1 MFPEATSGP
10 GSSLP
15 RLLLIADGFSLPG
28 LDQRIV
34 QAVRYGIRWV
44 QLRDRGARP
53 DVQAVSAAV
62 LVRRMRKVD
71 PRVVISMNGQ
81 QALADEL
88 RIGLHLPAHAPIPGA
103 PDRADGRSLLVP
115 RGRSTHSPA
124 EVAAAAREGMDYVL
138 FGHVHETA
146 SHRGEEPRGLA
157 GLRDAVEAAE
167 TMPVIAIGG
176 ITPERVG
183 ACLDAGAHGVAVL
196 SGLMQAPNLFH
207 AVDAFTRAIAD
218 HVRPREGSD
227 PLE

>member
-34 QAVRYGIRWV
+34 QAVRYGVRWV

-53 DVQAVSAAV
+53 DVQAVSAGV
-62 LVRRMRKVD
+62 LVRRMRKID
-71 PRVVISMNGQ
+71 PGVVISLNGQ
-81 QALADEL
+81 PALAAEL
-88 RIGLHLPAHAPIPGA
+88 QTGQHLPAHAPLPAVPGTDA
-103 PDRADGRSLLVP
+103 TRSRSAP

-124 EVAAAAREGMDYVL
+124 EVEAALEEGMDYVL

-146 SHRGEEPRGLA
+146 SHRGEEPRGLG
-157 GLRDAVEAAE
+157 GLREAVAVAGS
-167 TMPVIAIGG
+167 MPVIAIGG

-196 SGLMQAPNLFH
+196 SGLMQAPNLFQ
-207 AVDAFTRAIAD
+207 AVDAFTRSIAAF
-218 HVRPREGSD
+218 VRPREGD
-227 PLE
+227 EPPE